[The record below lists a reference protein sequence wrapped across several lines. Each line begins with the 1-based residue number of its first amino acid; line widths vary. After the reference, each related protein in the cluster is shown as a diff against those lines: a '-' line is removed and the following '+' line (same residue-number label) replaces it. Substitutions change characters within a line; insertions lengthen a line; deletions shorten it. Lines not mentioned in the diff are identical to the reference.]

1 MYHLQNAWGQLFSFL
16 SRQKLKCIELSSR
29 AINKTILFILILLDV
44 YTVTIKHMQYKK
56 IIQGC
61 VLEIEKCLKF
71 ENTMQFVF

>member
-1 MYHLQNAWGQLFSFL
+1 MYDGYVLHKNY
-16 SRQKLKCIELSSR
+16 
-29 AINKTILFILILLDV
+29 NKTILFILILLDV